1 MNTKV
6 SLALFIA
13 FLVCVSSTEIDE
25 ADNFSEDLNNLEQLE
40 SLEVPDASG
49 KHSCHRG
56 IHLFSHASFICLF
69 KLEICEYMCE
79 HHSKLSAKHCDCVK
93 KSGGVQTKSI
103 KKENYFKFKKMDTN
117 CLLNRNCAVGKRQ
130 YSFDCQ
136 LLCYIGQG
144 GKMCKCNYA
153 PFVGK

>member
-1 MNTKV
+1 
-6 SLALFIA
+6 
-13 FLVCVSSTEIDE
+13 
-25 ADNFSEDLNNLEQLE
+25 
-40 SLEVPDASG
+40 
-49 KHSCHRG
+49 
-56 IHLFSHASFICLF
+56 
-69 KLEICEYMCE
+69 MCE
-79 HHSKLSAKHCDCVK
+79 RHSKLSAKHCDCVK
-93 KSGGVQTKSI
+93 TSGGGGGSGGVQTKKSI
-103 KKENYFKFKKMDTN
+103 KKENYFKFKKMDTK